1 MTILRLNVSVRGER
15 KVTIDREY
23 TPPKGQF
30 LFRFLENHL
39 EVKYCCLLVQ

>member
-1 MTILRLNVSVRGER
+1 MTIPRLNVSVRGER
-15 KVTIDREY
+15 KVIIDREY
-23 TPPKGQF
+23 TPLKGQF

>member
-1 MTILRLNVSVRGER
+1 MTILRLNVSVRER
-15 KVTIDREY
+15 KVIIDREY